1 MEDVASYPAQR
12 ESEEPLRF
20 LLSDCANAHERDLLI
35 IWRALG
41 HWHEPPGTVEDVL
54 ESIRLLRAER
64 RQLRARLVECRP
76 WVGAC
81 PYPNTPGFTEMMAI
95 RDLADDTL
103 AEVKE

>member
-64 RQLRARLVECRP
+64 RQRGPTCTATCTT
-76 WVGAC
+76 C
-81 PYPNTPGFTEMMAI
+81 STSTPRCSG
-95 RDLADDTL
+95 R
-103 AEVKE
+103 